1 MAVTRK
7 AQIII
12 MTAAADAVAGEMMI
26 QGISLDHS
34 AAANMVLQN
43 TAGIEIAR
51 IHTTTTELTK
61 EIMFP
66 KGLIVEGILAQTL
79 SAGVL
84 TIYLMP

>member
-7 AQIII
+7 AQVII
-12 MTAAADAVAGEMMI
+12 MTAAADAVAGEMML